1 MHNQPTILKLPIT
14 LTKVSSV
21 QNAKTKLA
29 SSQSLN
35 IYLMNL
41 KTMIRERTYQ
51 SISKHRRTL
60 RQKV

>member
-41 KTMIRERTYQ
+41 KTMIRERTVQIQ
-51 SISKHRRTL
+51 SRI
-60 RQKV
+60 

>member
-29 SSQSLN
+29 SSQSPN

-41 KTMIRERTYQ
+41 KTMIRERTVQIQ
-51 SISKHRRTL
+51 SRI
-60 RQKV
+60 